1 MFFSSCRWSSV
12 PWWTDGQSDKGEKI
26 FRYDRLVDEFVS
38 LNSFTSL
45 QRMNTEYPAA
55 TRLLIEEVLAIGAV
69 QEPRIEQR
77 LRVSV
82 WTSIWGVTI
91 LCTANIIM
99 IISVG

>member
-1 MFFSSCRWSSV
+1 MKRVLLILIGLTMFFSSCRWSSV

-55 TRLLIEEVLAIGAV
+55 TRLLIEEVLAI
-69 QEPRIEQR
+69 
-77 LRVSV
+77 SM
-82 WTSIWGVTI
+82 
-91 LCTANIIM
+91 CTTM
-99 IISVG
+99 V